1 MAAALSQLPL
11 QRVRHFKRVVFF
23 LALVPLARLLWLGFN
38 DGLGA
43 NPVEF
48 IARSTGFWTLT
59 FLTLTLAVTPLRRL
73 LGWSWL
79 LRLRRMLG
87 LYAFFYGC
95 LHFSTY
101 LVLDQF
107 FDLAA
112 IVQDVAK
119 RPYITVGFTCFL
131 LLIPL
136 AATSTDR
143 VIRRLGARRWQKLHR
158 LVYLIGIGGVIHF
171 WWLVKADVTQPAL
184 FAAALFVLLGSRVVH
199 ALRRRAL
206 FSWRAGRAGVEVE

>member
-1 MAAALSQLPL
+1 MLAIAAQLSRE
-11 QRVRHFKRVVFF
+11 RVRDVKRLLFF
-23 LALVPLARLLWLGFN
+23 LGLVPLARLVWLGFN

-48 IARSTGFWTLT
+48 ITRSTGFWTLT

-73 LGWSWL
+73 FGWPWL

-87 LYAFFYGC
+87 LFAFFYAC

-107 FDLAA
+107 FDLRA

-136 AATSTDR
+136 AVTSTDCM
-143 VIRRLGARRWQKLHR
+143 IRRLGPRRWQRLHR
-158 LVYLIGIGGVIHF
+158 LIYVIGIGGVVHF
-171 WWLVKADVTQPAL
+171 WWLVKADVTRPAL
-184 FAAALFVLLGSRVVH
+184 FAATLVLLLGSRVVH
-199 ALRRRAL
+199 AFRGRAPSL
-206 FSWRAGRAGVEVE
+206 WRGRRAGVEAK

>member
-1 MAAALSQLPL
+1 MAATPAQPPL
-11 QRVRHFKRVVFF
+11 ERVRDLKRVLFF
-23 LALVPLARLLWLGFN
+23 LGLAPLARLVWLGFN

-48 IARSTGFWTLT
+48 ITRSTGFWTLT

-73 LGWSWL
+73 LGWPWL

-87 LYAFFYGC
+87 LYAFFYAC

-119 RPYITVGFTCFL
+119 RPYVTVGFTCFL

-143 VIRRLGARRWQKLHR
+143 MIRRLGARRWQRLHR
-158 LVYLIGIGGVIHF
+158 LVYVIGIGGVVHF
-171 WWLVKADVTQPAL
+171 WWLVKADVTRPAL
-184 FAAALFVLLGSRVVH
+184 FAAALVLLLGSRVVH
-199 ALRRRAL
+199 AFRSRAPSL
-206 FSWRAGRAGVEVE
+206 WRAGRAGVEAE

>member
-1 MAAALSQLPL
+1 MATTLAYLPL
-11 QRVRHFKRVVFF
+11 ERVRRLKRVVFF
-23 LALVPLARLLWLGFN
+23 LALAPLARLLWLGFH

-48 IARSTGFWTLT
+48 ITRSTGFWTLT

-73 LGWSWL
+73 LGWPWL

-87 LYAFFYGC
+87 LYAFFYAC

-112 IVQDVAK
+112 IGQDVVK

-136 AATSTDR
+136 AVTSSDR
-143 VIRRLGARRWQKLHR
+143 MIRRLGARRWQRLHR

-184 FAAALFVLLGSRVVH
+184 FAATLLVLLGSRVVH
-199 ALRRRAL
+199 ALRSRAL
-206 FSWRAGRAGVEVE
+206 SLWRTGVEAE